1 MLAPTTSSSSS
12 ATASLVTSLGG
23 STSVNAAA
31 LAEQLAAAEYAPRID
46 RIASQTDRL
55 TSQISAASTLR
66 SMVSTLASSMG
77 ERVRVGDLAVSPV
90 IANAAI
96 ATVSKGIASGSGS
109 VSLEVT
115 SLAKGQTISSP
126 VLSAATSTTGSG
138 TLTLRFGT
146 VASGTFTADTAR
158 AAVDITI
165 AQGASLSDVAS
176 AINNSGAGVT
186 AYVATDADGARI
198 VLKGKDGAANGFVL
212 EATESATDP
221 GLAALAWNPASAPAR
236 LATSA
241 TDAVFIL
248 DGVRQRSTSN
258 TIADA
263 TPGLNLKL
271 TGTNPGAPTTI
282 SFSDPG
288 TAISGA
294 MQDLTSALNEL
305 MAELNRNTDPV
316 SGTLNA
322 DPGTR
327 ALRRTMATLAG
338 SIVMPGAAA
347 GAPSTLSDLGLSTN
361 RDGTFKFDT
370 ARLTATLKRDP
381 VGVSA
386 MFTNGLFGVYSTLDK
401 ISRTAASSADGSSI
415 GGSISRMTALQ
426 GTLSKKRTTLESK
439 QEDLRVKL
447 VSRYAALNTQISAS
461 QSTISF
467 LQARFNNNNGN
478 NN

>member
-1 MLAPTTSSSSS
+1 MVAATSSSSSS
-12 ATASLVTSLGG
+12 ATASLAASFGG
-23 STSVNAAA
+23 STSVNASA
-31 LAEQLAAAEYAPRID
+31 LAEQLAAAEYAPRIG
-46 RIASQTDRL
+46 RITSQSDKL
-55 TSQISAASTLR
+55 TTQISAASNLR
-66 SMVSTLASSMG
+66 SMVSTLATSMG
-77 ERVRVGDLAVSPV
+77 DRVRAGDLAVTPV
-90 IANAAI
+90 IANSAV

-115 SLAKGQTISSP
+115 ALAKGQTITTP
-126 VLSAATSTTGSG
+126 VFSAATSTTGSG

-146 VASGTFTADTAR
+146 IASGAFTADTAR
-158 AAVDITI
+158 AAVDITV

-176 AINNSGAGVT
+176 AITNSGAGVS

-198 VLKGKDGAANGFVL
+198 MLKGKDGAANGFVL
-212 EATESATDP
+212 EAAESASDP
-221 GLAALAWNPASAPAR
+221 GLAALAWTPASAPAR
-236 LATSA
+236 LAASA
-241 TDAVFIL
+241 SDAVFVL

-258 TIADA
+258 TISDA
-263 TPGLNLKL
+263 APGLNLKL

-294 MQDLTSALNEL
+294 MQDLTSALNE
-305 MAELNRNTDPV
+305 MIGELNRNTDPT

-338 SIVMPGAAA
+338 SVVMPNAAV
-347 GAPSTLSDLGLSTN
+347 GAPSTLADLGLATN
-361 RDGTFKFDT
+361 RDGTFKFDA

-381 VGVSA
+381 VGTSA
-386 MFTNGLFGVYSTLDK
+386 MFTNGLYGVYATLDK
-401 ISRTAASSADGSSI
+401 LSRTTTSNADGGSI
-415 GGSISRMTALQ
+415 GGSIARMTALQ
-426 GTLSKKRTTLESK
+426 NTLSTKKATLQTK

-447 VSRYAALNTQISAS
+447 VARYAALNTQVSAS
-461 QSTISF
+461 QSTLSF

-478 NN
+478 NT

>member
-1 MLAPTTSSSSS
+1 MVTATASSSTS
-12 ATASLVTSLGG
+12 ATASLVASLGG

-31 LAEQLAAAEYAPRID
+31 LAEQLAAAEYAPRLD
-46 RIASQTDRL
+46 RITSQSDRL

-66 SMVSTLASSMG
+66 GMISTLATSFG

-90 IANAAI
+90 IANAAV
-96 ATVSKGIASGSGS
+96 ATVSKGIASGSGN

-115 SLAKGQTISSP
+115 SLAKGQTITTP

-146 VASGTFTADTAR
+146 VASGAFTADTAR
-158 AAVDITI
+158 AAVDIPI
-165 AQGASLSDVAS
+165 AQGASISDIAS

-212 EATESATDP
+212 EATENPADL
-221 GLAALAWNPASAPAR
+221 GLSALAWNPASAPAR
-236 LATSA
+236 LAVTA

-258 TIADA
+258 TISEAA
-263 TPGLNLKL
+263 PGLNLKL

-294 MQDLTSALNEL
+294 MQDLTSALNEI

-327 ALRRTMATLAG
+327 ALRRSMATLAG
-338 SIVMPGAAA
+338 SIVMPNAAA
-347 GAPSTLSDLGLSTN
+347 GAPSTLADLGLATN

-381 VGVSA
+381 VGTSA

-401 ISRTAASSADGSSI
+401 ISRTATSSADGSSI
-415 GGSISRMTALQ
+415 GGSIARMTTLQ
-426 GTLSKKRTTLESK
+426 GTLSKKRTTLETK
-439 QEDLRVKL
+439 QEDLRIKL
-447 VSRYAALNTQISAS
+447 VSRYAALNRQVSGA
-461 QSTISF
+461 QSTLSF
-467 LQARFNNNNGN
+467 LEARFNNNNGN

>member
-1 MLAPTTSSSSS
+1 MLTPTSSTS
-12 ATASLVTSLGG
+12 ATASLVASLGG

-31 LAEQLAAAEYAPRID
+31 LAEQLAAAEYAPRLD
-46 RIASQTDRL
+46 RITSQSDRL

-66 SMVSTLASSMG
+66 GMISTLATSFG
-77 ERVRVGDLAVSPV
+77 DRVRVGDLAVTPV
-90 IANAAI
+90 IANAAV
-96 ATVSKGIASGSGS
+96 ATVSKGIASGSGN

-138 TLTLRFGT
+138 TLTVRFGT
-146 VASGTFTADTAR
+146 VASGAFTADTAR
-158 AAVDITI
+158 AAVDVTI
-165 AQGASLSDVAS
+165 AQGASLSDIAS

-212 EATESATDP
+212 EATEDPADP
-221 GLAALAWNPASAPAR
+221 GLSALAWNPASAPAR
-236 LATSA
+236 LAATA

-258 TIADA
+258 TISEAA
-263 TPGLNLKL
+263 PGLNLKL

-294 MQDLTSALNEL
+294 MQDLTSALNEI

-327 ALRRTMATLAG
+327 ALRRSMATLAG
-338 SIVMPGAAA
+338 SIVMPNAAA
-347 GAPSTLSDLGLSTN
+347 GAPSTLADLGLATN

-381 VGVSA
+381 VGTSA

-401 ISRTAASSADGSSI
+401 ISRTATSSADGSSI
-415 GGSISRMTALQ
+415 GGSIARMTTLQ
-426 GTLSKKRTTLESK
+426 GTLSKKRTTLETK
-439 QEDLRVKL
+439 QEDLRIKL
-447 VSRYAALNTQISAS
+447 VSRYAALNRQVSGA
-461 QSTISF
+461 QSTLSF
-467 LQARFNNNNGN
+467 LEARFNNNNGN